1 MPVFL
6 SNSLADTQK
15 IATDL
20 AKTLKGGE
28 VLAFFGGLGMGKTAM
43 IKSIAAAMGNP
54 SDVSSPTFAIVND
67 YGGSPRLY
75 HFDMY
80 RVETWDD
87 LYSTGFFEYLHENAI
102 LLIEWSENIESALPE
117 GAITIELSPGEQ
129 ENGRIIKINERGTGA

>member
-1 MPVFL
+1 MSVFH
-6 SNSLADTQK
+6 SKSLADTQK

-43 IKSIAAAMGNP
+43 IKSIVAALGNP

-67 YGGSPRLY
+67 YGGSPRIY

-102 LLIEWSENIESALPE
+102 LLIEWSENIETALPE
-117 GAITIELSPGEQ
+117 GTITVEISPAAEETERVIQ
-129 ENGRIIKINERGTGA
+129 LNERE

>member
-1 MPVFL
+1 MSVFH
-6 SNSLADTQK
+6 SKSLADTQK

-43 IKSIAAAMGNP
+43 IKSIVAALGNP

-67 YGGSPRLY
+67 YGGSPRIY

-102 LLIEWSENIESALPE
+102 LLIEWSENIETALPE
-117 GAITIELSPGEQ
+117 GTITIEISPGAEETERVIQ
-129 ENGRIIKINERGTGA
+129 LNERE